1 MPAQPSVRILYP
13 VLSPKEVLTGR
24 RQHHR
29 HHHQLPFLA
38 CGISCCYLL
47 VLNSSSF
54 PFLQPTVVTV
64 RAEIHHPK
72 TKHEGERMRRSLRP
86 SNKQIAAQL
95 ASNRE
100 QLKLAEQIEIIEQQE
115 FQEEGEKEQEGKD
128 EEEGEEEVRDLSL
141 RLIRAS
147 SVIFSCIRN
156 ISLFVSF
163 KQFFAS
169 FIAADCCYSAS

>member
-1 MPAQPSVRILYP
+1 MQ
-13 VLSPKEVLTGR
+13 
-24 RQHHR
+24 
-29 HHHQLPFLA
+29 
-38 CGISCCYLL
+38 
-47 VLNSSSF
+47 
-54 PFLQPTVVTV
+54 
-64 RAEIHHPK
+64 AEIHHPK

-147 SVIFSCIRN
+147 SSTSSVTFSCLRN
-156 ISLFVSF
+156 ISLFVTF
-163 KQFFAS
+163 KQFFVS
-169 FIAADCCYSAS
+169 FIAADCCYSASRNT